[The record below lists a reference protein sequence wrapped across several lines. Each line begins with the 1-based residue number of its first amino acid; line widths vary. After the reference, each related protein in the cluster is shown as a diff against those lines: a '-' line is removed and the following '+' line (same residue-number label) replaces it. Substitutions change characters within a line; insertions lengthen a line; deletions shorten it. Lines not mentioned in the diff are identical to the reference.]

1 MTESRREAV
10 VLGASAGGMEALFN
24 LLSSLPAHWPL
35 SLSVVLHLHPEQ
47 DDALIDHYARHCPL
61 AVKEA
66 EDKEAI
72 LPGRVYFAPPDYHLL
87 VERDRTFSL
96 SRDEKVQHARPSI
109 DVLFE
114 SAAEAYGAGLAGVI
128 LSGANADGAR
138 GLARVKELGG
148 LTLVQDPSEAQH
160 ATMPLA
166 AIAAATP
173 HAVLGLE
180 RIGLLLRGLAY
191 GNQAT
196 R

>member
-1 MTESRREAV
+1 MTQTRREAV
-10 VLGASAGGMEALFN
+10 VLGASAGGMEALFT
-24 LLSSLPAHWPL
+24 LLASLPAHWPL

-47 DDALIDHYARHCPL
+47 DEAIIAHYARLCPL
-61 AVKEA
+61 VVKEA
-66 EDKEAI
+66 EDKEAV

-87 VERDRTFSL
+87 MERDHTFSL
-96 SRDEKVQHARPSI
+96 SREEKVQHARPSI

-114 SAAEAYGAGLAGVI
+114 TAAEAYGEGLAGVI

-138 GLARVKELGG
+138 GLARIKELGG
-148 LTLVQDPSEAQH
+148 LAVVQEPGEAQH

-180 RIGLLLRGLAY
+180 KIALLLRGLAY
-191 GNQAT
+191 GNQAA